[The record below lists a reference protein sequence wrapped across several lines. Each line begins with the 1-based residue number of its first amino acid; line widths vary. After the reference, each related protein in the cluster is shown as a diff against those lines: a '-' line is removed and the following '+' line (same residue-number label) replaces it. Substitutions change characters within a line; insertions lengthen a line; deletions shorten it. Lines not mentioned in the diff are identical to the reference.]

1 MLTILFIATTAIC
14 AVGWLTRSISCAA
27 LLYYIEKNGYKLPND
42 QDIEECTRFAAKK
55 LFKL

>member
-1 MLTILFIATTAIC
+1 MKTIILTITTAIC
-14 AVGWLTRSISCAA
+14 AVGWLVRSISCAA
-27 LLYYIEKNGYKLPND
+27 LLYYIEKNGYKLPNN

>member
-1 MLTILFIATTAIC
+1 MLIILFIATTAIC
-14 AVGWLTRSISCAA
+14 AVGWLARSISCAA
-27 LLYYIEKNGYKLPND
+27 LLYYIEKNGYKLPNN

>member
-1 MLTILFIATTAIC
+1 MITGVFIATTIIC

-27 LLYYIEKNGYKLPND
+27 LLYYIEKSGYKLPND
-42 QDIEECTRFAAKK
+42 QDLEECTRFAAKK

>member
-27 LLYYIEKNGYKLPND
+27 LLYYIEKNGYKLPNN

>member
-1 MLTILFIATTAIC
+1 MLIILFIATTAIC

>member
-27 LLYYIEKNGYKLPND
+27 LLYYIEKNGYKLPNN
-42 QDIEECTRFAAKK
+42 QDIEECIRFAAKK

>member
-1 MLTILFIATTAIC
+1 MKVIILTITTAIC
-14 AVGWLTRSISCAA
+14 AVGWLARSISCAA
-27 LLYYIEKNGYKLPND
+27 LLYYIEKNGYKLPNN